1 MRNPPVIENIEEL
14 RRRAGIEDVELREEI
29 LGLAVG
35 DVVRLTL
42 LSGTKS
48 PAGQTVLV
56 RITGIRDGAFRG
68 EVVGRPA
75 PAGPS
80 GRAARSSVAF
90 TAAHIHSVVKGRAAH
105 EP

>member
-1 MRNPPVIENIEEL
+1 MGNPPVIEDIEEL

-29 LGLAVG
+29 LRLTVG

-42 LSGTKS
+42 LSG
-48 PAGQTVLV
+48 PAPAPGKTVLV
-56 RITGIRDGAFRG
+56 RIAGIRGDAFRG

-75 PAGPS
+75 PAGLS
-80 GRAARSSVAF
+80 GRAVPARLAF
-90 TAAHIHSVVKGRAAH
+90 TAAHIHSVVNRRTAR